1 LYDDVLNW
9 PLSWNLMVNYV
20 FFNELSF
27 VFFRVCISNMN
38 FSLEKVVQLVTMLCW
53 PEWNWTS

>member
-1 LYDDVLNW
+1 LSVNISDILYDDVLNW

-27 VFFRVCISNMN
+27 RVCISNMN
-38 FSLEKVVQLVTMLCW
+38 LV
-53 PEWNWTS
+53 